1 MYVDDVVAVNLWFL
15 EHPDRSGVFN
25 LGTGRAQTFNE
36 LAQATVNACRQ
47 LRGEDAL
54 ALEQLVAKKLIQYVD
69 FPPALVGKY
78 QSHTQ
83 ADLRALRAAGCELQ
97 FADVATGVKR
107 YVQWLAAPSS

>member
-1 MYVDDVVAVNLWFL
+1 MAANLWFL

-36 LAQATVNACRQ
+36 VARATVNACRALGGQ
-47 LRGEDAL
+47 GEL
-54 ALEQLVAKKLIQYVD
+54 TLEQLVEKNLIEYVD

-78 QSHTQ
+78 QCHTQ
-83 ADLRALRAAGCELQ
+83 ADLSALRAAGCDIE

-107 YVQWLAAPSS
+107 YIEWLAATPA